1 MREMQRSIARTRPG
15 AGRPTREQA
24 ERRHEELL
32 DRALELFLERGFEVA
47 TIDAIAADVGMTKR
61 TVYGLYPDK
70 KALFKA
76 TVQRAIE
83 RWMIPLETL
92 RAAETDDL
100 EETLRA
106 VARIRIRNAISPAGL
121 RLTRIL
127 NAEAYRF
134 PDLYKVAYEQGMR
147 PTIEYLVD
155 LLRRHSKEGAI
166 KLTKPDLAAAAFLS
180 MVVGGPTRV
189 FVWGGSLSEEEI
201 EERIRYCVRL
211 FLDGSRRR

>member
-1 MREMQRSIARTRPG
+1 M
-15 AGRPTREQA
+15 
-24 ERRHEELL
+24 ELL

-70 KALFKA
+70 KSLFTA

-83 RWMIPLETL
+83 RWIVPMETL
-92 RAAETDDL
+92 RAVETDDL

-106 VARIRIRNAISPAGL
+106 VARIRLANAISPAGL

-134 PDLYKVAYEQGMR
+134 PDLYTLAYEQGTR
-147 PTIEYLVD
+147 PTIDYLVD
-155 LLRRHSKEGAI
+155 LLRRHSKSGE
-166 KLTKPDLAAAAFLS
+166 TRVTRPELAAAAFMS

-211 FLDGSRRR
+211 FLDGARRR